1 MSNYKERLEK
11 RRKRHRYIML
21 FIAIV
26 LIIGMISVSFM
37 AAL

>member
-1 MSNYKERLEK
+1 MKNYKERLER

-21 FIAIV
+21 AIAIV
-26 LIIGMISVSFM
+26 LVVGMLSVSFM

>member
-1 MSNYKERLEK
+1 MKSYKERLER

-21 FIAIV
+21 AIAIV
-26 LIIGMISVSFM
+26 LVVGMLSVSFM

>member
-1 MSNYKERLEK
+1 MSNYKERLQR

-21 FIAIV
+21 AIAIILV
-26 LIIGMISVSFM
+26 IGMLSVSFM